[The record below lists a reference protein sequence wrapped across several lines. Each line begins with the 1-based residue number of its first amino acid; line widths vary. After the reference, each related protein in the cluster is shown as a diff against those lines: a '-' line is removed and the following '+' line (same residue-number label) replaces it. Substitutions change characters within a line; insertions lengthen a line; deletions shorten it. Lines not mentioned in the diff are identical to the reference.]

1 MLARLN
7 KTVKNPPLFKVVL
20 FDWAFLGGILV
31 PDSAFI
37 NFTRPIKLEMAVT
50 GKKISC
56 STLMYVF
63 YPLLNQSLI
72 YVFNN
77 RKASIHF

>member
-50 GKKISC
+50 GKNQLFNSYVRLL
-56 STLMYVF
+56 STFEPVSDLCLQEKLTF
-63 YPLLNQSLI
+63 T
-72 YVFNN
+72 FH
-77 RKASIHF
+77 A